1 MATDIPLYPHAAFL
15 LRGDGVGTLEICDAG
30 KLNILS
36 SAVVE
41 SLIGMLAHIEQR
53 DDVKVVVL
61 RGAQDKAFV
70 AGSDIKEMAFFD
82 QASAIAYI
90 DRLRQL
96 CEGVRLLPVPVIARI
111 PGWCLGGGM
120 ELALSC
126 DLRIASDQAHM
137 GMPEVKV
144 GVPSIIHAALLPR
157 LIGKARSNWMLL
169 TGEVADAKQAEAWGL
184 LDRVVPANELD
195 AEVDRVASMLAG
207 LGPCTLAQQ
216 KRLLREWEDE
226 PLDVSL
232 RNGVLEFGA
241 AFNTGEPG
249 RYMRAFLDEKARK
262 PGV

>member
-1 MATDIPLYPHAAFL
+1 MAIDIPTYPHAAFS
-15 LRGDGVGTLEICDAG
+15 LRDDGVGTLEIREAG

-41 SLIGMLAHIEQR
+41 SLIGMLAHIDRR
-53 DDVKVVVL
+53 DDVKVLVL
-61 RGAQDKAFV
+61 RGAQEKAFV

-82 QASAIAYI
+82 HAAAIAYI

-96 CEGVRLLPVPVIARI
+96 CDGVRLLRIPVIARI

-157 LIGKARSNWMLL
+157 LIGKARANWMLL
-169 TGEVADAKQAEAWGL
+169 TGEVADAKQAESWGL
-184 LDRVVPANELD
+184 LDRVVPAATLD
-195 AEVDRVASMLAG
+195 AEVDRIASMLAG
-207 LGPCTLAQQ
+207 LGQGALAQQ

-232 RNGVLEFGA
+232 QNGVLEFGA
-241 AFNTGEPG
+241 AFDTGEPG

-262 PGV
+262 TGA

>member
-1 MATDIPLYPHAAFL
+1 MTAAIPTEPHAAFS
-15 LRGDGVGTLEICDAG
+15 LRADGVGTLEIRDAG

-41 SLIGMLAHIEQR
+41 SLIAMLAHIEQR
-53 DDVKVVVL
+53 DDVKVLVL
-61 RGAQDKAFV
+61 RAQQEKAFV

-96 CEGVRLLPVPVIARI
+96 CDAVRLLHVPVIARI

-157 LIGKARSNWMLL
+157 LVGKARATWMLL
-169 TGEVADAKQAEAWGL
+169 TGEVADARQAEAWGL
-184 LDRVVPANELD
+184 LDRVVPADQLD
-195 AEVDRVASMLAG
+195 GEVERIAGMLAG
-207 LGPCTLAQQ
+207 LGQRVLAQQ

-226 PLDVSL
+226 PLEVSL

-241 AFNTGEPG
+241 AFDTGEPG
-249 RYMRAFLDEKARK
+249 RYMRAFLEEKASRR
-262 PGV
+262 GA

>member
-1 MATDIPLYPHAAFL
+1 MATDIPHYTHAGFT
-15 LRGDGVGTLEICDAG
+15 LRDDGVGTLEIRDAG

-36 SAVVE
+36 AAVVE
-41 SLIGMLAHIEQR
+41 DLIGMLAHIDRR
-53 DDVKVVVL
+53 DDVKVLVL
-61 RGAQDKAFV
+61 RGQQDKAFV
-70 AGSDIKEMAFFD
+70 AGSDIKEMAYFE

-96 CEGVRLLPVPVIARI
+96 CDGVRLLAVPVIARI

-169 TGEVADAKQAEAWGL
+169 TGEVADAQQAASWGL
-184 LDRVVPANELD
+184 LDRVVPAAELD
-195 AEVDRVASMLAG
+195 TEVDRVASMLAG
-207 LGPCTLAQQ
+207 LGQHALAQQ

-226 PLDVSL
+226 PLETSL

-241 AFNTGEPG
+241 AFDTGEPG

-262 PGV
+262 AGG